1 MQISVSTAAVRR
13 AKLGVFLAKRC
24 FGTTSTAAVPG
35 VADQNSTRE
44 TTGQSPTRSPQ
55 FDFPARDKHPGR
67 PEYRAY
73 TARRPQGERARRI
86 RPAPHTRKKTRGR
99 RWLRDAFYQ
108 PSARARRAI
117 PTLFFS
123 PTPLDGI
130 TGMFSR
136 VCAVRVSLVRVLAAR
151 GARSRDRPPSR
162 FPTPRGELFGKRLVG
177 FFREIPGDGRAGCS
191 TRARAHFDPGFFR
204 MKPPWVLRTTVRFL
218 AYYTR
223 HSRVRCGANDHPLT
237 SPSHPRSPP
246 PPLSGEHPRKKPRGG

>member
-1 MQISVSTAAVRR
+1 MRARLRLTAPNSAYFSPSVVSARRRRPPSRVLPIRTRR
-13 AKLGVFLAKRC
+13 ARRRDNRQRGRPSSISPRE
-24 FGTTSTAAVPG
+24 TSTQVAQVP
-35 VADQNSTRE
+35 
-44 TTGQSPTRSPQ
+44 
-55 FDFPARDKHPGR
+55 
-67 PEYRAY
+67 RAHR
-73 TARRPQGERARRI
+73 APSAQGERAPRI
-86 RPAPHTRKKTRGR
+86 RPAPHTRKKTKGR
-99 RWLRDAFYQ
+99 RWSRDAFYQ

-162 FPTPRGELFGKRLVG
+162 FPTLRGELFGKRLVG

-223 HSRVRCGANDHPLT
+223 HSRVRCGANDHP
-237 SPSHPRSPP
+237 S
-246 PPLSGEHPRKKPRGG
+246 

>member
-1 MQISVSTAAVRR
+1 MFRHYVDGRRPGCCRSELDARDDGTIANAVAPVRFPR
-13 AKLGVFLAKRC
+13 ARQA
-24 FGTTSTAAVPG
+24 P
-35 VADQNSTRE
+35 
-44 TTGQSPTRSPQ
+44 RSP
-55 FDFPARDKHPGR
+55 R
-67 PEYRAY
+67 YRAY

-123 PTPLDGI
+123 PTPFDGI
-130 TGMFSR
+130 PGMFPR
-136 VCAVRVSLVRVLAAR
+136 VCAVRVSYVRVLAAR
-151 GARSRDRPPSR
+151 GARSRDRSPSR

-191 TRARAHFDPGFFR
+191 TRARAHFDPGLFR
-204 MKPPWVLRTTVRFL
+204 MSPPRGLHTTVRFL

-223 HSRVRCGANDHPLT
+223 HSRVRCGANDHP
-237 SPSHPRSPP
+237 S
-246 PPLSGEHPRKKPRGG
+246 